1 MSIETIHQNFKNAL
15 MQHDRGLAV
24 QIAIEALRSGALDIR
39 SLYEEVLAPSL
50 NQIASNNHEQEVPIW
65 EEHVQ
70 SNIVRTVL
78 ENAFPYVLKESAST
92 SSMKA
97 LIFCVEEEYHE
108 IGARM
113 TTDFLTILGF
123 DATFIGANTP
133 TQEIVR
139 AIKFYQP
146 VLIGC
151 SLTNYYHLTKLH
163 KLIDRLK
170 TELPDQHFKVLV
182 GGYAVFHTSNVK
194 DLIQADYY
202 AHTFEDLLPIK
213 DALLPI
219 KDDLSPI
226 KDDLAPIKDALSPIK
241 EDLL

>member
-1 MSIETIHQNFKNAL
+1 MSIETIYQNFKTAL

-24 QIAIEALRSGALDIR
+24 QIAIEALDSGALDIR
-39 SLYEEVLAPSL
+39 SLYEDVLAPSL
-50 NQIASNNHEQEVPIW
+50 NQIASNSHEQEVPIW

-78 ENAFPYVLKESAST
+78 ENAFPYVIKERNQSKYTHSAST
-92 SSMKA
+92 PPVKA

-123 DATFIGANTP
+123 DALFIGANTP
-133 TQEIVR
+133 TAEIVR
-139 AIKFYQP
+139 AIQFYQP
-146 VLIGC
+146 SLIGC

-170 TELPDQHFKVLV
+170 TELPSQRFKVLV

-194 DLIQADYY
+194 DLIHADYY
-202 AHTFEDLLPIK
+202 AHSFKDLLPIREDLLPIK
-213 DALLPI
+213 EVLL
-219 KDDLSPI
+219 
-226 KDDLAPIKDALSPIK
+226 
-241 EDLL
+241 